1 MTPARYCGT
10 CGTLL
15 TPEALAAGH
24 CQVCDTPTPEPMHL
38 TSETRSPG
46 GSPDPSPPSEPPPRR
61 GAAVWPASQPPRVS
75 SGDLLRTL
83 SLGVGGVL
91 IALLLAAL
99 LAALLQVRFPIILAP
114 SSSSSS
120 NSSSNSNASSQSVSG
135 AAATMT
141 ATTTH
146 GATPT
151 PTGRSPAA
159 TPTSAA
165 PTATLSV
172 QPTTITLSTCVA
184 AQTQVTVANTGG
196 EPLSWSATASVTGYS
211 LSPASGTLNA
221 GSQQVVTVSGILVSG
236 TITVTAPGAQQSP
249 QQVNVTCQV

>member
-24 CQVCDTPTPEPMHL
+24 CQACDTPTPEPMQL
-38 TSETRSPG
+38 TGETGPPG
-46 GSPDPSPPSEPPPRR
+46 GSPDPSPPSEPPQRR
-61 GAAVWPASQPPRVS
+61 GAAVWPASQLPRVS
-75 SGDLLRTL
+75 SGELLRTL
-83 SLGVGGVL
+83 SLGVGAVL
-91 IALLLAAL
+91 LALLLAAL
-99 LAALLQVRFPIILAP
+99 LAALLQLRFPIILAP

-120 NSSSNSNASSQSVSG
+120 NSSSNSNASSQSASG

-146 GATPT
+146 GA
-151 PTGRSPAA
+151 
-159 TPTSAA
+159 A
-165 PTATLSV
+165 PTATAIPATLSV
-172 QPTTITLSTCVA
+172 QPTTITLSTCAA
-184 AQTQVTVANTGG
+184 AQTQFTVANTGG
-196 EPLSWSATASVTGYS
+196 APLSWSATASVTSYS
-211 LSPASGTLNA
+211 LSPASGTLTA